1 MHHSLRLYSGH
12 RKGVIRFYMFM
23 AKWTRVPLVGR
34 LVRWAANAYGR
45 NMEGG
50 YLLTPSEAE
59 EIVDNA
65 EGVALGPCTCRTV
78 FRNCDNPI
86 DVEIM
91 LGPTRHIFMEK
102 MPHDS
107 HEITKE
113 EAKEVLRD
121 CHQRGLI
128 HTIIKC
134 QQDFYAICN
143 CCSCCCVPLRLSKQY
158 GIGNA
163 LNRHNDIVAEFKEY
177 QLSQQKLSDS

>member
-1 MHHSLRLYSGH
+1 MHHSLRFYSGH
-12 RKGVIRFYMFM
+12 REIVIKSYMFF
-23 AKWTRVPLVGR
+23 ARWTKIPLIGR
-34 LVRWAANAYGR
+34 LVRRVANAYGR

-50 YLLTPSEAE
+50 YLLTTDEAE
-59 EIVDNA
+59 QIVDSA
-65 EGVALGPCTCRTV
+65 EGVALGPCTCRAV

-91 LGPTRHIFMEK
+91 LGPTRHIFMEH

-113 EAKEVLRD
+113 EARDILRD
-121 CHQRGLI
+121 CHRRGLI

-134 QQDFYAICN
+134 REDYYAICN

-158 GIGNA
+158 GIGKALTRNA
-163 LNRHNDIVAEFKEY
+163 NIVQNFKDY
-177 QLSQQKLSDS
+177 QLSHQS